1 MVNYSNLNDGDVS
14 SSEQSTSNVALPPKF
29 MDTINPFLM
38 FSKGDLEA
46 MNEDVNELIE
56 SDSSDDDSVDLGTDN
71 LYIFFHFYLFLSNF
85 ECNVKCDIIEN
96 FHTIRKPTIE

>member
-1 MVNYSNLNDGDVS
+1 MNYSNLNDADVS
-14 SSEQSTSNVALPPKF
+14 SSEQSTSSAAVPPKF

-56 SDSSDDDSVDLGTDN
+56 SDSSSDDSVDLGTAN
-71 LYIFFHFYLFLSNF
+71 
-85 ECNVKCDIIEN
+85 
-96 FHTIRKPTIE
+96 